1 MEGLFVP
8 QKSNFPATDKTAG
21 VRYNIYVSYCH
32 IFICGEIEKYI
43 VTVSKGSLAKIA
55 NSPGGYP
62 CNDKRNNKKKPC
74 KGKYWKVYY
83 FGRIPLT
90 ACAL

>member
-32 IFICGEIEKYI
+32 IFICGEIEK
-43 VTVSKGSLAKIA
+43 
-55 NSPGGYP
+55 
-62 CNDKRNNKKKPC
+62 
-74 KGKYWKVYY
+74 
-83 FGRIPLT
+83 
-90 ACAL
+90 